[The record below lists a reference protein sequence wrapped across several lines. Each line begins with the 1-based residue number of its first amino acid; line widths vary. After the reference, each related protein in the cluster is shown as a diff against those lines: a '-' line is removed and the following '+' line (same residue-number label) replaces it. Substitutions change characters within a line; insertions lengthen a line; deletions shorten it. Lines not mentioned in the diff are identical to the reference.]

1 VENREII
8 QNATQAELSSSGDH
22 AKATR
27 LAQQLIV
34 SSPEFHSTNIVRK
47 RANITREVP
56 VEDAPSNEPYKA
68 VVYLMFGGG
77 QDSYNLLVPKGGD
90 MYQGYKDIRGSRAL
104 EPDKLLD
111 IDATGSNQ
119 PCDTFAVN
127 SAIPV
132 LQKLYGEGDAL
143 FLANTGVLQKLVT
156 KTDWQGETKTRLFS
170 HNSQQRE
177 TCKLDIAQETGETGV
192 AGRMIDVLKRNG
204 LATSSATVAVDT
216 MLLAGD
222 PFKNHPVTELP
233 WSLPKLFNRG
243 PSSENMQEV
252 ILDLNGA
259 TKMDSGL
266 FGETWASKLYQALAE
281 NSQQAHIYEN
291 YPVDTDFPSGGMGN
305 NFKSA
310 SQWIKSR
317 DERGVQ
323 REVFYI
329 QHGGYDHHSDPE
341 TNLLEDKL
349 TEANDAL
356 EAFVAEMKLQNIWD
370 NIVIVTGS
378 DFARTLTP
386 NSGDGTDHGWGGNYF
401 MMGGN
406 LKGSR
411 ILGSY
416 PDDLTE
422 EGPVNIGRGRLI
434 PTLPWEAA
442 WKGIAQWM
450 GVANTCDLDYVLP
463 NRGNFDECLLFT
475 DRDLF
480 KDGSFDH
487 SSCSTATCDGPT
499 TPPTPCM
506 DSSSW
511 FVKKRGKKKRCNW
524 VAKNRKR
531 CGIIGKG
538 KKRASD
544 ACQVACGK
552 CPAGPTPA
560 PAPAPPPASCVDS
573 STWFAKIKG
582 KKKRCNWVAK
592 NRNRCGKVGKGKIRA
607 SDACPVACGNCPA

>member
-1 VENREII
+1 MLNWLIVDLSHLFIPHTTGIIPCRGGLAAQDPARIGCVSANREGDLSKSFGYLTYDPTNSSSSVTQVIDELALLLTASRLSVENREII
-8 QNATQAELSSSGDH
+8 RNSTQAELSSSGDR
-22 AKATR
+22 AKAMR

-47 RANITREVP
+47 RANATREIP
-56 VEDAPSNEPYKA
+56 VENAPSDEPYKA
-68 VVYLMFGGG
+68 VVYLMFSGG
-77 QDSYNLLVPKGGD
+77 QDSYNLLVPKGKCTAKD
-90 MYQGYKDIRGSRAL
+90 MYQEYKDIRGSRAL
-104 EPDKLLD
+104 GPDKLLD

-132 LQKLYGEGDAL
+132 LQKLYREGDAL

-156 KTDWQGETKTRLFS
+156 KADWQGETRTRLFS
-170 HNSQQRE
+170 HNSQRGE
-177 TCKLDIAQETGETGV
+177 TVRLDIAQETGITGV

-204 LATSSATVAVDT
+204 FATSSATVAVDT
-216 MLLAGD
+216 LLVAGD

-233 WSLPKLFNRG
+233 RNTPSLFNQA

-259 TKMDSGL
+259 TNTDSGL
-266 FGETWASKLYQALAE
+266 FGEAWASKLSQALAE
-281 NSQQAHIYEN
+281 NRHQTLIYKN
-291 YPVDTDFPSGGMGN
+291 YLVEAESEFPSGGLGN
-305 NFKSA
+305 DFKST

-317 DERGVQ
+317 EERGVK

-329 QHGGYDHHSDPE
+329 QHDGYDHHSDPS
-341 TNLLEDKL
+341 TNLLENQL
-349 TEANDAL
+349 TKVNDAL
-356 EAFVAEMKLQNIWD
+356 AAFVAEMKSQEIWD

-386 NSGDGTDHGWGGNYF
+386 NSGDGTDHAWAGNYF

-406 LKGSR
+406 VNGSR

-463 NRGNFDECLLFT
+463 NRGNFNECLLFT
-475 DRDLF
+475 DRDIF
-480 KDGSFDH
+480 KDGSFAH
-487 SSCSTATCDGPT
+487 SSCSENETA
-499 TPPTPCM
+499 
-506 DSSSW
+506 
-511 FVKKRGKKKRCNW
+511 RCE
-524 VAKNRKR
+524 
-531 CGIIGKG
+531 
-538 KKRASD
+538 
-544 ACQVACGK
+544 
-552 CPAGPTPA
+552 
-560 PAPAPPPASCVDS
+560 
-573 STWFAKIKG
+573 
-582 KKKRCNWVAK
+582 
-592 NRNRCGKVGKGKIRA
+592 
-607 SDACPVACGNCPA
+607 